1 MRNFDWRSSA
11 ACRDED
17 PELFFPVS
25 DMGPGAQQA
34 ARAKA
39 VCARCPVRQECL
51 RYAVDNGLDHGI
63 FGGLTERERREFVRG
78 PRRGTADR
86 REDEAA

>member
-1 MRNFDWRSSA
+1 MQEVYDWRESA

-25 DMGPGAQQA
+25 EVGPGSEQVRQ
-34 ARAKA
+34 AKA

-51 RYAVDNGLDHGI
+51 EHAIETGLAHGI
-63 FGGLTERERREFVRG
+63 FGGATPHERRQRI
-78 PRRGTADR
+78 RRG
-86 REDEAA
+86 AAEQDSPRAA

>member
-1 MRNFDWRSSA
+1 MRNGDWRQSA

-25 DMGPGAQQA
+25 DMGPGAQQT

-39 VCARCPVRQECL
+39 VCARCPVREQCL
-51 RYAVDNGLDHGI
+51 DYAVENGLDHGI
-63 FGGLTERERREFVRG
+63 FGGLTERERRDLMRG
-78 PRRGTADR
+78 DR
-86 REDEAA
+86 RDRTGIEGEAA